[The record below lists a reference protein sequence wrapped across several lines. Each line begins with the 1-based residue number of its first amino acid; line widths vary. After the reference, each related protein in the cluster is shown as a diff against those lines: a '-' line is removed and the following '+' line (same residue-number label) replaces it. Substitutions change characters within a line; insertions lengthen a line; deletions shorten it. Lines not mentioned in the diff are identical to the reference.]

1 MTTTTV
7 LDDEGLNTVILV
19 GEITSPQVLR
29 TLSNGSVASSFDIA
43 TATTHGRL
51 SVPISMN
58 GESDVAIVGANVCVI
73 GSVRR
78 RFYRAGG
85 SVTSRTEVIAT
96 AVIPVRRKAQIR
108 KALEEPIENLL
119 ALQGG

>member
-7 LDDEGLNTVILV
+7 LDFEGLNTVILV

-29 TLSNGSVASSFDIA
+29 TLSNGNIASSFDLA
-43 TATTHGRL
+43 TATADGRL
-51 SVPISMN
+51 SVPVSMN
-58 GESDVAIVGANVCVI
+58 GESDVAVVGALVCVL

-78 RFYRAGG
+78 RFFRAGG

-96 AVIPVRRKAQIR
+96 AVIPLRRKAQIR
-108 KALEEPIENLL
+108 KALEGPIENLL